1 MRFTAILTMA
11 LSAALIATP
20 AASAT
25 HQNDGFVQRQGAD
38 LVLNGKKFHFSG
50 TNNYYLHYKSRLMTD
65 DVFTDAAA
73 AKFNV
78 IRTWGWLDIG
88 NQDGSNS
95 VAGKADGV
103 YFQYWNGTRPT
114 YNDGADGLERL
125 DYVLYKARQAGIKLI
140 IPFTNNWADFGGID
154 QYVRWAGLDNHDDF
168 YTDPT
173 IRGWY
178 KDWIDHVLN
187 RTNTLTGV
195 KYKDDPTV
203 MMWELGNEPRCKG
216 SGLYPP
222 SATCTPQ
229 TLTTWADEMT
239 RFIKSKDGKHL
250 VGVGDEGF
258 RCTDPTS
265 SDWTINCG
273 EGVDNTALTKLP
285 AVDVMSF
292 HLYPDGWLKDAAWG
306 TEWIKSHIQKARQL
320 GKPSLLG
327 EFGLRDKATRN
338 VVYQEWTEAVRSSGG
353 TGWLYWILSGIQDDN
368 TLYPDYDGFTV
379 YCPSPVCQTLTNAGT
394 ELAFGQRSLPPVADH
409 DATTVEFGTGATL
422 DVAANDIAYRTY
434 VKASTI
440 DLDPATAGR
449 QTSSGDFTLVDGKVS
464 YTPPAEFAGRA
475 TAHYTIKDAAGR
487 TSNVANI
494 TVTVKPDPTGAIK
507 LFSFE
512 DGVQGWAPGNWQ
524 PDAGSVEQTSAYAT
538 DGVSGLRIN
547 STGGAWFGAT
557 FPEPVNLANKSQ
569 FKWDLKTGPAGTSV
583 AVALQ
588 FGPGFTWCQSNFTW
602 ANQDSVV
609 PVEID
614 LTSAMS
620 CSLEDLADV
629 RGMFLWIS
637 PGSFDIDNIRA
648 E

>member
-1 MRFTAILTMA
+1 MRLTAILTMA
-11 LSAALIATP
+11 LSAALIAIP
-20 AASAT
+20 APASA
-25 HQNDGFVQRQGAD
+25 HNDNGFVTRKGAD
-38 LVLNGKKFHFSG
+38 LYLNGKKFQFAG
-50 TNNYYLHYKSRLMTD
+50 TNNYYLHYKSRTMTD
-65 DVFTDAAA
+65 DVLNDAAA

-78 IRTWGWLDIG
+78 MRTWGWLDIG

-103 YFQYWNGTRPT
+103 YFQYWDGTKPA
-114 YNDGADGLERL
+114 YNDGPDGLERL
-125 DYVLYKARQAGIKLI
+125 DYVLYKARQVGIKLI
-140 IPFTNNWADFGGID
+140 IPFTNNWSDFGGMD
-154 QYVRWAGLDNHDDF
+154 QYVRWAGLTNHDAF
-168 YTDPT
+168 YTDAR

-178 KDWIDHVLN
+178 KDWINHVLN
-187 RTNTLTGV
+187 RVNTLTGV

-222 SATCTPQ
+222 SSCNPQ
-229 TLTTWADEMT
+229 ILTTWADEMT
-239 RFIKSKDGKHL
+239 RFIKSKDSRHL

-258 RCTDPTS
+258 RCDDQAS

-292 HLYPDGWLKDAAWG
+292 HLYPDGWAKDAAWG
-306 TEWIKSHIQKARQL
+306 TQWITSHIRKARQL
-320 GKPSLLG
+320 GKASLLG
-327 EFGLRDKATRN
+327 EFGFRNKATRN
-338 VVYQEWTEAVRSSGG
+338 VVYQEWTEAVRSAGG
-353 TGWLYWILSGIQDDN
+353 NGWLYWILSGAQDDG

-379 YCPSPVCQTLTNAGT
+379 YCPSPVCQTLTNAGN
-394 ELAFGQRSLPPVADH
+394 ELRSGQRSLPPMADH
-409 DATTVEFGTGATL
+409 DAVTVDFGTGATL
-422 DVAANDIAYRTY
+422 DVAANDIAYRSY
-434 VKASTI
+434 VKPSTI
-440 DLDPATAGR
+440 DLDPATPGR
-449 QTSSGDFTLVDGKVS
+449 QTTSGDFKLTGDKVT
-464 YTPPAEFAGRA
+464 YTPPTGFSGRA
-475 TAHYTIKDAAGR
+475 VAHYTIKDAAGR
-487 TSNVANI
+487 LSNVADI
-494 TVTVKPDPTGAIK
+494 TVTVKPDPTAAVK

-524 PDAGSVEQTSAYAT
+524 TDAGTVEQTSAFAT
-538 DGVSGLRIN
+538 DGTSGLRITSN
-547 STGGAWFGAT
+547 NAWFGAA
-557 FPEPVNLANKSQ
+557 FPEPVNLSGKST
-569 FKWDLKTGPAGTSV
+569 FKWDLKTGAAGTSV

-588 FGPGFTWCQSNFTW
+588 YGPGWSWCQSSFTW
-602 ANQDSVV
+602 ANQDSTV

-629 RGMFLWIS
+629 RGMFVWVS